1 MIIATTL
8 FDHPHIKGTVEFE
21 EKGTK
26 VVIKGNLK
34 STKYK
39 NSSHGFHIHEAG
51 DLSDKCMGAC
61 AHFNPYGKKHGGPT
75 SKERHVG
82 DLGNIR
88 FDTRG
93 VAKFR
98 MEDNLVKLRGTKANV
113 IGRSVVIHE
122 DPDDLG
128 MGNHNDSSTT
138 GHAGKRITCA
148 VIGYSKRMCTKT

>member
-1 MIIATTL
+1 MIVATTL
-8 FDHPHIKGTVEFE
+8 FDHPHIKGIVEFE

-39 NSSHGFHIHEAG
+39 NSSHGIHIHEAG

-61 AHFNPYGKKHGGPT
+61 AHFNPYNKKHGGPT

-88 FDTRG
+88 FDARG

-98 MEDNLVKLRGTKANV
+98 MEDDLVKLRGTKANV
-113 IGRSVVIHE
+113 IGRSLVIHE
-122 DPDDLG
+122 DMDDLG
-128 MGNHNDSSTT
+128 MGNHNDSLTT

-148 VIGYSKRMCTKT
+148 VIGYSKRMCN

>member
-1 MIIATTL
+1 MIVATTL
-8 FDHPHIKGTVEFE
+8 FDHPHIKGIVEFE

-39 NSSHGFHIHEAG
+39 NSSHGIHIHEAG

-61 AHFNPYGKKHGGPT
+61 GHFNPYNKQHGGPT

-98 MEDNLVKLRGTKANV
+98 MEDDLVKLRGTKANV
-113 IGRSVVIHE
+113 IGRSLVIHE
-122 DPDDLG
+122 DMDDLG
-128 MGNHNDSSTT
+128 MGNHNDSLTT

-148 VIGYSKRMCTKT
+148 VIGYSKRMCN